1 MYWFTNSKNSTEI
14 MLQRIVFVL
23 SLLLF
28 TACDSDYR
36 YAPLP
41 SASNVVILGDSLTFG
56 TGAAEGEDY
65 ATLLANITG
74 WNIINTGVPGD
85 TSLDGLERFPEFLDA
100 HLSGEQK
107 IDLLIV
113 ELGGNDFLKRA
124 PQAEVIKNLKSILAQ
139 AKANGIQTV
148 LIAIPEFSPAGAAF
162 GKLSDHPLYEK
173 LAEDT
178 NTPLLKNVFTDVL
191 SNNNLKAD
199 SIHPNAA
206 GYRAVAEALQQALIK
221 LGFLAHK

>member
-14 MLQRIVFVL
+14 MLQRILLVIA
-23 SLLLF
+23 LLLF
-28 TACDSDYR
+28 TSCDSDYR

-41 SASNVVILGDSLTFG
+41 RASNVVILGDSLTFG

-65 ATLLANITG
+65 VTLLANKTG
-74 WNIINTGVPGD
+74 WNIINAGVPGD
-85 TSLDGLERFPEFLDA
+85 TSVDGLERLAEFLDA

-124 PQAEVIKNLKSILAQ
+124 PQAEVIKNLKSILSQ

-148 LIAIPEFSPAGAAF
+148 LIAIPEFSPLGAAF
-162 GKLSDHPLYEK
+162 GTLSDHPLYKK

-178 NTPLLKNVFTDVL
+178 NTPLLENVFTDVL
-191 SNNNLKAD
+191 SKNSLKAD

-206 GYRAVAEALQQALIK
+206 GYRAVAKSIQQALIR
-221 LGFLAHK
+221 LGFVAKD